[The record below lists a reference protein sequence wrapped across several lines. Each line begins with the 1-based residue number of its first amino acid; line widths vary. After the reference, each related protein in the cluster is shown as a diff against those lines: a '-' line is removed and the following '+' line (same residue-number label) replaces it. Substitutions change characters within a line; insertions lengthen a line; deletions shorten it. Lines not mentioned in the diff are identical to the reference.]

1 MPKTA
6 SGQQYSF
13 QVLMGKV
20 KIKDKHT
27 RDFSEGQKA
36 IINAKPRKAFKSD
49 LFLC

>member
-27 RDFSEGQKA
+27 RDFSEGQKGNNKCQA
-36 IINAKPRKAFKSD
+36 QKS
-49 LFLC
+49 F